1 MIDLHTHI
9 LWDIDDGSK
18 SIDMSEAMLDIAAE
32 NGTTVIF
39 ATPHVIELANKPSW
53 ELIVEKSKQI
63 QQIADNKKI
72 NIKIY
77 PGAEIQMNW
86 DLLSEIGR
94 NGAYCLNGGRYVL
107 VELPV
112 LEIPEY
118 ADEFFYRLM
127 LDGLTPIIAHPERNR
142 NLMQNQTKL
151 LEWMRKGILLQCN
164 SGSITGSF
172 GKQICE
178 NAEFLLKNRLI
189 SFVGSDAHRDKGR
202 NTNLIEARK
211 IVANMVGENYSE
223 DIFCVNPEKLLK
235 NELIEKDVHTK
246 VLKAKNDVSIFSKFL
261 NFIK

>member
-18 SIDMSEAMLDIAAE
+18 SIDMTTAMLDIAAL

-86 DLLSEIGR
+86 DLLSEIGE
-94 NGAYCLNGGRYVL
+94 NGAYCLIGGRYVL

-118 ADEFFYRLM
+118 ADEFFYRLT
-127 LDGLTPIIAHPERNR
+127 LDGLIPIIAHPERYSFLNTD
-142 NLMQNQTKL
+142 NDSVVQL
-151 LEWMRKGILLQCN
+151 LENGCRFQLNKDSILGRNGQPSKNFAFWMLENGYAQIIASDCHNALTRNSDLGEVYFSLLDTFTESRLN
-164 SGSITGSF
+164 
-172 GKQICE
+172 
-178 NAEFLLKNRLI
+178 EFLH
-189 SFVGSDAHRDKGR
+189 D
-202 NTNLIEARK
+202 
-211 IVANMVGENYSE
+211 
-223 DIFCVNPEKLLK
+223 NPKR
-235 NELIEKDVHTK
+235 
-246 VLKAKNDVSIFSKFL
+246 VLL
-261 NFIK
+261 NFDI